1 MQELPHL
8 SQLSDSQKDELI
20 RLLWSMLQGQGK
32 QIAALHLLD
41 GLLQRRD
48 LPLLRQYHRIVFS
61 MA

>member
-48 LPLLRQYHRIVFS
+48 LPLLRQYHRIFFS